1 MRKALLPQ
9 NCFTNKA
16 LGLLF
21 LFLIGMPSQAQIT
34 PLNSVIAHRG
44 AWKNTG
50 FPQNSVA
57 ALTEAIAQKYGGSE
71 FDVHRTLDG
80 VLVVNHD
87 DDFHGMPIA
96 SSTYQDLQQF
106 HLDNG
111 ESLPKLRD
119 FLTKGMQ
126 HNQHTKLYCEIKPC
140 DTTDQLN
147 LKVARQVSDLVHE
160 LKAEKFMVF
169 ISFDY
174 ALLQELKS
182 LNPTYLT
189 LYLDT
194 DKPLQQIK
202 KDQLNGLDFYFEDYR
217 LHPEWIA
224 YAQSEKLFLNA
235 WTVNEQKDIQWL
247 LEQGFQGIT
256 TNEPEL
262 ALQLAKAQPHN

>member
-1 MRKALLPQ
+1 MKALLPQ
-9 NCFTNKA
+9 YFFSNKA
-16 LGLLF
+16 LGLFL
-21 LFLIGMPSQAQIT
+21 LFLITMPSKAQIT

-44 AWKNTG
+44 AWKNTSL
-50 FPQNSVA
+50 PQNSIA
-57 ALTEAIAQKYGGSE
+57 ALTEAISQKYGGSE

-87 DDFHGMPIA
+87 DDFHGMIIA
-96 SSTYQDLQQF
+96 LSTYQELQQF
-106 HLDNG
+106 HLENG
-111 ESLPKLRD
+111 EPLPTLRD
-119 FLTKGMQ
+119 FLMKGMLQ
-126 HNQHTKLYCEIKPC
+126 NQHTKLFCEIKPC
-140 DTTDQLN
+140 DTTEQLN
-147 LKVARQVSDLVHE
+147 LKIARQVSNLVHE
-160 LKAEKFMVF
+160 LKAEKYMVF

-174 ALLQELKS
+174 AMLQELKS

-194 DKPLQQIK
+194 NIPLQQIK

-217 LHPEWIA
+217 LHPEWIS
-224 YAQSEKLFLNA
+224 YAKSEKLLLNA